1 LSTPFPVSGRD
12 AASAQPR
19 RLRTLIS
26 LLVPAAI
33 AFAVLIALGT
43 WQLQR
48 KAWKEALITTLNER
62 LAEPPEPLPAAASWP
77 TIDRDDTEYRRV
89 AFTATFDDS
98 KEAFVYAAA
107 SAFRPDVSGPGYW
120 VFTPARLEEGRV
132 VMVNRGF
139 VPQELAP
146 KDLAPK
152 DLVPKDLVP
161 KDLVPKDLV
170 PKDLP
175 NPARRPGGHLDGPI
189 AITGTLR
196 WPDTPSWFTPRD
208 EPAHNLW
215 FLRDPAAIAA
225 AKGLRDV
232 APFYVEQ
239 ETPVPPGGYPQ
250 PGRLEVRLRNEHL
263 QYVVTWYGLA
273 LVLVVIFAVW
283 AHSFLR
289 STGPQAKPEMVKP
302 HGQGEPG

>member
-1 LSTPFPVSGRD
+1 
-12 AASAQPR
+12 
-19 RLRTLIS
+19 
-26 LLVPAAI
+26 
-33 AFAVLIALGT
+33 
-43 WQLQR
+43 
-48 KAWKEALITTLNER
+48 
-62 LAEPPEPLPAAASWP
+62 
-77 TIDRDDTEYRRV
+77 
-89 AFTATFDDS
+89 
-98 KEAFVYAAA
+98 
-107 SAFRPDVSGPGYW
+107 
-120 VFTPARLEEGRV
+120 
-132 VMVNRGF
+132 
-139 VPQELAP
+139 VPQ
-146 KDLAPK
+146 
-152 DLVPKDLVP
+152 
-161 KDLVPKDLV
+161 DLVPKDLV

-273 LVLVVIFAVW
+273 LVLVVVFAAW
-283 AHSFLR
+283 ARSFLR

-302 HGQGEPG
+302 HAGSGQGEPG